1 MVIIYFYF
9 VKTSGKKKDLLIADP
24 FQLNDI
30 PIKHFFQLS
39 QVMEI
44 VTGESMTNQSQVRL
58 KVHNSDVTPSPNFL
72 RLCRYMYILTIEIPQ
87 LLKGR

>member
-30 PIKHFFQLS
+30 PIKHFFS
-39 QVMEI
+39 VKP
-44 VTGESMTNQSQVRL
+44 GNG
-58 KVHNSDVTPSPNFL
+58 NSD
-72 RLCRYMYILTIEIPQ
+72 
-87 LLKGR
+87 G